1 VEGIDIQR
9 LAADGA
15 AEVAHMTFPAYRHLL
30 SLQPAPRHPGQG
42 DTALVQPVANLARLG
57 AEPVG
62 LILTEVPFHRQHEGE
77 ILSVFVVE
85 SRRGQ
90 GVATALVTSMEDRL
104 RRGGLQSITAV
115 YMSGG
120 PSIPAIERVFAKC
133 GWSAPEVRAL
143 SVRFTPQEAM
153 RTPWFG
159 RVALRDA
166 DFEIVAWKD
175 VRPEERA
182 AAREAHERAP
192 WVRQGLEF
200 WNHDHYGFDE
210 VSSLGLR
217 YHGQLVGWVINHR
230 IAPGQVRFT
239 CSFMREDLSRRG
251 RILPLYT
258 ESVRRLADEGCEL
271 CTLITPVW
279 YNEMAEFLRR
289 RCAHVVTF
297 FGETRGVHKR
307 LRVPGSGE
315 AE

>member
-1 VEGIDIQR
+1 MEGLDIQR
-9 LAADGA
+9 LTAEAA

-30 SLQPAPRHPGQG
+30 SLAPQPRHPQQG
-42 DTALVQPVANLARLG
+42 DKAPVQPVANLARIEG
-57 AEPVG
+57 AAAG
-62 LILTEVPFHRQHEGE
+62 LILAEVPFHRQHEGE
-77 ILSVFVVE
+77 VLSIFVDE
-85 SRRGQ
+85 GRRRL

-104 RRGGLQSITAV
+104 RRGGLESITAV
-115 YMSGG
+115 YMTGG
-120 PSIPAIERVFAKC
+120 PFIPVIERVFARC
-133 GWSAPEVRAL
+133 GWSEPEVRAL

-159 RVALRDA
+159 RVSLRDA
-166 DFEIVAWKD
+166 DFEIFAWKD

-182 AAREAHERAP
+182 AARAAHERQP

-217 YHGQLVGWVINHR
+217 YRGELVGWVINHR
-230 IAPGQVRFT
+230 IAPRQVRFT
-239 CSFMREDLSRRG
+239 CSFVREDLSKRG

-279 YNEMAEFLRR
+279 YKEMAEFLRR

-307 LRVPGSGE
+307 LRVEGSGQ
-315 AE
+315 A